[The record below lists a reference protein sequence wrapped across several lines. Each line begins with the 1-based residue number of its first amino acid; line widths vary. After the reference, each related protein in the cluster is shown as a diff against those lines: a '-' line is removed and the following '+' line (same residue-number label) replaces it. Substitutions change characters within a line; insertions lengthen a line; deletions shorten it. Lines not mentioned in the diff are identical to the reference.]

1 MPILRRHCRAAAIG
15 LAEARLVWMSAAN
28 APAEQA
34 ASQSAEAANALTSS
48 QELEIRAQYVG
59 RVAGYLAEQRN
70 GEGEEAFA
78 DRVSSSLALREV
90 LQDTGAWKEYYEER
104 MERLEKE
111 EKKLRVIVPEG
122 KEDNFPV
129 FTGLPNNHLD
139 IPDTLLDTGLNG
151 LFSTANFD
159 DDAFAHLARARAIR
173 EFLELEYTRVKN
185 GPTLKAEWD
194 TEYRAWMPRIKK
206 VERHAKAVLELR
218 IVDWEKALLEGLTDD
233 PSTAQKASIR
243 NVTFEADKWLVQTA
257 ANTNK
262 GPNGVGEELIAL
274 GLGGSDNTLT
284 GFEAA
289 RERLAENDKQMEAA
303 DKQVKEAMKAWKDAR
318 KAHER
323 AQKAT
328 KEATDA
334 WREAGR
340 RNPSP
345 EFTEK
350 QNAEAA
356 ETAAKTAMNAAAKV
370 AEQALAVH
378 ATVDAIREVTSG
390 GIGAGLV
397 GDGGLR
403 TRLLRT
409 EFNLGKSS
417 DATGTL
423 RTIAN
428 RGDIKGF
435 VFGSTEGLYERAALE
450 VGEVIDERFPN
461 LEQRTREFLIFA
473 ALQAPRKSGGSI
485 QELFAN
491 MSNGQLAVIQKKLG
505 QPPIIAAPTAADNAL
520 PKWLDIRLKD
530 FEKMEGAQHSHLEK
544 AWNSFETEHQVDL
557 GLSLHNLRAALA
569 AGKINTVD
577 FSRPT
582 GQEEPPITAKTGAE
596 WKTAWE
602 NIIVF
607 SGADD
612 AQKEAAQNA
621 FFAEGEAAVELRYE
635 FLSLVTAKRTYEIL
649 GQDQSLQSAE
659 HKDLSQWVEKGADAY
674 MDMLTGSP
682 VEMGLA
688 VVMAFFAIRGLF
700 GGGGKIGSAVKWA
713 VLGLGAAKLYENT
726 TGENIFEQT
735 GLAGGAEKLKS
746 ATTMAVTLNK
756 ADRAIANG
764 YQPGE
769 LEKGYLDTATNRYAI
784 ADAMAN
790 DTLGDLVDW
799 EKTHSMAGTQTA
811 ADMAKNMPDGL
822 KDLSQPAEDHT
833 RAIMGLGFLRVVYA
847 TTAGEENRYNID
859 KGRELFQ
866 HRAQQIAEASTS
878 NGYADWKDVPLKEVL
893 RSQHT
898 LQDYQNSID
907 ENRGVLDY
915 SAEVIDW
922 AQGFLETTGD
932 TIFKGKIGAMTWLNN
947 MRQTYGQAMIDN
959 MKQWTVAGMDGA
971 KDAWR
976 FIKLKHEGMEVTIH
990 QGAELAKF
998 AITAP
1003 FYMGVEGTKWVIDAT
1018 HENAPAVLAK
1028 LRAEWERNLLPEV
1041 EGLWNVTTS
1050 KFELNGIDTEG
1061 NLFEGIASTEIAR
1074 HTALLNLFGI
1084 DANGNV
1090 VGGDSEG
1097 NRKLRMAIMH
1107 TYDFI
1112 NTAQLVKFLEKVA
1125 LDTNIE
1131 KMIKEVNKGKTQ
1143 ANQIDDATKLTTDD
1157 IIKTLLRGGLLGTMA
1172 SLMRGLEATTNAAGV
1187 GLIHGANILFPADEH
1202 ISPQALRSYASVGTW
1217 LDETSFAMKILSEDN
1232 NAQSGGDIVTLD
1244 DVFDKHD
1251 TQIQEAA
1258 ERNGEMLLSI
1268 RARMKTVVRDML
1280 KVNQQASEEDILAAI
1295 FLKDKVKISNT
1306 ESITLEAFFEKYAD
1320 EIQEAA
1326 DNLTVSVRNIQMKI
1340 TNALKAKI
1348 NAGAIATKDELL
1360 AAMQ

>member
-15 LAEARLVWMSAAN
+15 LAEARLVWMAASATT
-28 APAEQA
+28 PLEQA
-34 ASQSAEAANALTSS
+34 NSSAEEANALTSS

-59 RVAGYLAEQRN
+59 EVADYLAEQRN
-70 GEGEEAFA
+70 GEDEKDFA
-78 DRVSSSLALREV
+78 DRVANSLALREV
-90 LQDTGAWKEYYEER
+90 LQAPEAWKEYYEER
-104 MERLEKE
+104 MERLERE
-111 EKKLRVIVPEG
+111 EASLRVIVGPKNSERPIPG
-122 KEDNFPV
+122 LAD
-129 FTGLPNNHLD
+129 LPNDHLR
-139 IPDTLLDTGLNG
+139 IPETLLDPRLNG
-151 LFSTANFD
+151 LFNTANFD
-159 DDAFAHLARARAIR
+159 DPAFAHLARARAIR
-173 EFLELEYTRVKN
+173 EFLELEYTREKS
-185 GPTLKAEWD
+185 GATPKAKWD
-194 TEYRAWMPRIKK
+194 TEYRQWMPQIER

-218 IVDWEKALLEGLTDD
+218 IVHWEKALLTGLTNS
-233 PSTAQKASIR
+233 PSTAQEASIR
-243 NVTFEADKWLVQTA
+243 TVAFDPGEWLVQTA
-257 ANTNK
+257 ANATK
-262 GPNGVGEELIAL
+262 PPNGVGQELIAL
-274 GLGGSDNTLT
+274 GLYGSEKTLT
-284 GFEAA
+284 GFKAA
-289 RERLAENDKQMEAA
+289 RERLAENDEQMEAA
-303 DKQVKEAMKAWKDAR
+303 DKQVKEAMKAWKEAR

-323 AQKAT
+323 AQKAA
-328 KEATDA
+328 KEA
-334 WREAGR
+334 REAWDAAG
-340 RNPSP
+340 SP
-345 EFTEK
+345 ASGDLFNNKET
-350 QNAEAA
+350 AIAA
-356 ETAAKTAMNAAAKV
+356 ETAAKTAMNTAAEI
-370 AEQALAVH
+370 AESALAVY
-378 ATVDAIREVTSG
+378 ATVDAIRELTSG
-390 GIGAGLV
+390 GIRAGLV

-450 VGEVIDERFPN
+450 VGEVIDKQFPN

-473 ALQAPRKSGGSI
+473 ALQAPSDSGGSI

-530 FEKMEGAQHSHLEK
+530 FEQMEGAQHSHLDK
-544 AWNSFETEHQVDL
+544 AWNSFESEHRVDL
-557 GLSLHNLRAALA
+557 GLSMHNLRAAVA

-577 FSRPT
+577 FARPT
-582 GQEEPPITAKTGAE
+582 GQEDPPITAKTGAE
-596 WKTAWE
+596 WKAAWE

-621 FFAEGEAAVELRYE
+621 FFAEGDAEAELRYE

-799 EKTHSMAGTQTA
+799 EQTHSMAGTQTA

-859 KGRELFQ
+859 KGRKLFQ
-866 HRAQQIAEASTS
+866 RRAQQIAEASAS

-915 SAEVIDW
+915 SAGVIDW

-932 TIFKGKIGAMTWLNN
+932 TIFKEKIGVMTWLNN

-998 AITAP
+998 SITAP

-1041 EGLWNVTTS
+1041 EGLWNVTTNA
-1050 KFELNGIDTEG
+1050 FDLEGVDTAG
-1061 NLFEGIASTEIAR
+1061 NLFERATD
-1074 HTALLNLFGI
+1074 TAGRKDELLKLFGI
-1084 DANGNV
+1084 DANGEV
-1090 VGGDSEG
+1090 VSNDSEG
-1097 NRKLRMAIMH
+1097 NRKLRIAIMH

-1112 NTAQLVKFLEKVA
+1112 DTAQLVKFLEKVA

-1143 ANQIDDATKLTTDD
+1143 ADQIDDATKLTTDD

-1172 SLMRGLEATTNAAGV
+1172 SIMRGLQGATNASGEYIIKGVNLLFDDINETAMHIDAATGTWMDKSSFSTDILEADNAAGNY
-1187 GLIHGANILFPADEH
+1187 GNIITLGDFFAKHYAD
-1202 ISPQALRSYASVGTW
+1202 IQARA
-1217 LDETSFAMKILSEDN
+1217 
-1232 NAQSGGDIVTLD
+1232 D
-1244 DVFDKHD
+1244 D
-1251 TQIQEAA
+1251 
-1258 ERNGEMLLSI
+1258 NGE
-1268 RARMKTVVRDML
+1268 AVDTVHDWLR
-1280 KVNQQASEEDILAAI
+1280 
-1295 FLKDKVKISNT
+1295 DKVREVLGNNEQLT
-1306 ESITLEAFFEKYAD
+1306 EAQLI
-1320 EIQEAA
+1320 
-1326 DNLTVSVRNIQMKI
+1326 
-1340 TNALKAKI
+1340 ALV
-1348 NAGAIATKDELL
+1348 NNRP
-1360 AAMQ
+1360 

>member
-1 MPILRRHCRAAAIG
+1 M
-15 LAEARLVWMSAAN
+15 
-28 APAEQA
+28 
-34 ASQSAEAANALTSS
+34 
-48 QELEIRAQYVG
+48 EIRAQYVG
-59 RVAGYLAEQRN
+59 RVADYLAEQRN
-70 GEGEEAFA
+70 GENEEAFA
-78 DRVSSSLALREV
+78 DRVASSLALREV
-90 LQDTGAWKEYYEER
+90 LQNPEAWKEYYEER
-104 MERLEKE
+104 IERLKE
-111 EKKLRVIVPEG
+111 EEAKLRVIVGPKDGERPIP
-122 KEDNFPV
+122 D
-129 FTGLPNNHLD
+129 FTGLTNQHLD
-139 IPDTLLDTGLNG
+139 IPGTLLDADLNG

-185 GPTLKAEWD
+185 GPTLKAKWD
-194 TEYRAWMPRIKK
+194 AEYRAWMLRIKE

-218 IVDWEKALLEGLTDD
+218 IVDWEKALLRGLTDD
-233 PSTAQKASIR
+233 PKTAQKASIR
-243 NVTFEADKWLVQTA
+243 TVTFDPSEWLVQTA
-257 ANTNK
+257 ANPDK

-274 GLGGSDNTLT
+274 GLGGNNNTLT

-303 DKQVKEAMKAWKDAR
+303 DKQVKEAMKAWKEAR

-323 AQKAT
+323 AQKA
-328 KEATDA
+328 KKQATDA
-334 WREAGR
+334 WEVANKPASGDLFDDKEA
-340 RNPSP
+340 
-345 EFTEK
+345 
-350 QNAEAA
+350 AIAA
-356 ETAAKTAMNAAAKV
+356 ETAAKTAMNTAAEI
-370 AEQALAVH
+370 AESALAVY

-390 GIGAGLV
+390 GIRAGLV

-450 VGEVIDERFPN
+450 VDEIVNKRFPN

-473 ALQAPRKSGGSI
+473 ALQIENGSKNLKGHMDEI
-485 QELFAN
+485 IPAHITHIKDALQTGMWPTLEEIN
-491 MSNGQLAVIQKKLG
+491 MPSWVTRNDLEAF
-505 QPPIIAAPTAADNAL
+505 
-520 PKWLDIRLKD
+520 R
-530 FEKMEGAQHSHLEK
+530 EMEGAQHSHLDK

-557 GLSLHNLRAALA
+557 GLSLHNLGAALA

-577 FSRPT
+577 FARPT
-582 GQEEPPITAKTGAE
+582 GQENPPITPKTGAE

-607 SGADD
+607 SGATEAEKEK
-612 AQKEAAQNA
+612 AQKA
-621 FFAEGEAAVELRYE
+621 FFAEDAADLRYE

-769 LEKGYLDTATNRYAI
+769 LEKDYLDTATNRYAI

-866 HRAQQIAEASTS
+866 RRAQQIAEASTS
-878 NGYADWKDVPLKEVL
+878 NGYANWKDVPLKEVL

-915 SAEVIDW
+915 SAEVLDW
-922 AQGFLETTGD
+922 AESFLKKTGD

-959 MKQWTVAGMDGA
+959 MKQWTVAGMEGA

-1041 EGLWNVTTS
+1041 EGLWNVTTNA
-1050 KFELNGIDTEG
+1050 FNLEG
-1061 NLFEGIASTEIAR
+1061 VNTSGKLFEGTSNSADRANKLF
-1074 HTALLNLFGI
+1074 ALFGI

-1090 VGGDSEG
+1090 ISGASEG
-1097 NRKLRMAIMH
+1097 SRDLRVAMMH
-1107 TYDFI
+1107 SYDFI
-1112 NTAQLVKFLEKVA
+1112 NTRQLANFLSVVS
-1125 LDTNIE
+1125 LDINTK
-1131 KMIKEVNKGKTQ
+1131 KMIQEINIGKTAADKIDLDAQ
-1143 ANQIDDATKLTTDD
+1143 NANEAAKALTTDD

-1172 SLMRGLEATTNAAGV
+1172 SIMRGLQGATNASGEYIIKGV
-1187 GLIHGANILFPADEH
+1187 NLLFDDINETAMH
-1202 ISPQALRSYASVGTW
+1202 IDAATGTW
-1217 LDETSFAMKILSEDN
+1217 MDKSSFSSDILRKDAAGSITTLDEFFANEYSI
-1232 NAQSGGDIVTLD
+1232 
-1244 DVFDKHD
+1244 
-1251 TQIQEAA
+1251 IQERADYNGEAVDTVHDWLRDKVRGALKNNQQLTAA
-1258 ERNGEMLLSI
+1258 ELINL
-1268 RARMKTVVRDML
+1268 
-1280 KVNQQASEEDILAAI
+1280 VNE
-1295 FLKDKVKISNT
+1295 
-1306 ESITLEAFFEKYAD
+1306 
-1320 EIQEAA
+1320 
-1326 DNLTVSVRNIQMKI
+1326 RP
-1340 TNALKAKI
+1340 
-1348 NAGAIATKDELL
+1348 
-1360 AAMQ
+1360 

>member
-15 LAEARLVWMSAAN
+15 LAEARLVWMAAASAA
-28 APAEQA
+28 PTEQA
-34 ASQSAEAANALTSS
+34 SQDPEVANALTSS
-48 QELEIRAQYVG
+48 QEMEIRAQYVG
-59 RVAGYLAEQRN
+59 EVADYLAEQRN

-139 IPDTLLDTGLNG
+139 IPEALLDAGLNG

-159 DDAFAHLARARAIR
+159 DPAFAHLARARAIR
-173 EFLELEYTRVKN
+173 EFLDIGTTKPKS
-185 GPTLKAEWD
+185 GPQDKVGWGNQKDL
-194 TEYRAWMPRIKK
+194 WMDRIKK

-218 IVDWEKALLEGLTDD
+218 IVHWERALLTGLTKD
-233 PSTAQKASIR
+233 PEAAHDASIR
-243 NVTFEADKWLVQTA
+243 TVAFDPGEWLVQTA

-284 GFEAA
+284 GFADA

-318 KAHER
+318 KAHKR
-323 AQKAT
+323 AQKA
-328 KEATDA
+328 KKQATDA

-340 RNPSP
+340 PGSGGL
-345 EFTEK
+345 FDDK
-350 QNAEAA
+350 EAA
-356 ETAAKTAMNAAAKV
+356 ITDETAAKTAMNTAAEI
-370 AEQALAVH
+370 AESALAVY

-390 GIGAGLV
+390 GIRAGLV

-435 VFGSTEGLYERAALE
+435 VFGSTEQLYQRAALE

-473 ALQAPRKSGGSI
+473 ALQTKSGDTNSQTLKDI
-485 QELFAN
+485 IKAITEKEILT
-491 MSNGQLAVIQKKLG
+491 IQKIL
-505 QPPIIAAPTAADNAL
+505 QTNEYPSVPAIAGL
-520 PKWLDIRLKD
+520 PLEIVQKT
-530 FEKMEGAQHSHLEK
+530 FEAFQEMEGAQHSHLDK

-557 GLSLHNLRAALA
+557 GLSLHNLGAALA

-582 GQEEPPITAKTGAE
+582 GQEDPPITAKTGAE
-596 WKTAWE
+596 WKAAWE

-621 FFAEGEAAVELRYE
+621 FFAEGDAEADLRYE

-735 GLAGGAEKLKS
+735 GLAGGDEKLKS

-764 YQPGE
+764 YQPGG
-769 LEKGYLDTATNRYAI
+769 LEKDYLDTATNRYAI

-878 NGYADWKDVPLKEVL
+878 NGYANWKDVPLKEVL

-915 SAEVIDW
+915 SAEVLEW
-922 AQGFLETTGD
+922 AESFLEKTGD

-1041 EGLWNVTTS
+1041 EDLWNVTTNA
-1050 KFELNGIDTEG
+1050 LDLEG
-1061 NLFEGIASTEIAR
+1061 VNTSGKLFEGTSNSADRANKLF
-1074 HTALLNLFGI
+1074 ALFGI

-1097 NRKLRMAIMH
+1097 NQKLRMAIMH

-1172 SLMRGLEATTNAAGV
+1172 SIMRGLQGATNASGEYIIKGVNLLFDDINETAMHIDAATGTWMDKSSFSTDILKADNAAGNY
-1187 GLIHGANILFPADEH
+1187 GNIITLGDFFAEQH
-1202 ISPQALRSYASVGTW
+1202 IA
-1217 LDETSFAMKILSEDN
+1217 
-1232 NAQSGGDIVTLD
+1232 
-1244 DVFDKHD
+1244 
-1251 TQIQEAA
+1251 IQERADY
-1258 ERNGEMLLSI
+1258 NGE
-1268 RARMKTVVRDML
+1268 AVDTVHDWLRDEVREALGNDGQINENQL
-1280 KVNQQASEEDILAAI
+1280 IDLVN
-1295 FLKDKVKISNT
+1295 N
-1306 ESITLEAFFEKYAD
+1306 
-1320 EIQEAA
+1320 
-1326 DNLTVSVRNIQMKI
+1326 RP
-1340 TNALKAKI
+1340 
-1348 NAGAIATKDELL
+1348 
-1360 AAMQ
+1360 

>member
-15 LAEARLVWMSAAN
+15 LAEARLVWMAAASAA
-28 APAEQA
+28 PTEQA
-34 ASQSAEAANALTSS
+34 SQDPEVANALTSS
-48 QELEIRAQYVG
+48 QEMEIRAQYVG
-59 RVAGYLAEQRN
+59 EVAGYLAEQRN
-70 GEGEEAFA
+70 GEDEEVFA
-78 DRVSSSLALREV
+78 DRVASSLALREV
-90 LQDTGAWKEYYEER
+90 LQDLGTWKEYYEER
-104 MERLEKE
+104 MGRLEKE

-122 KEDNFPV
+122 QEDDFPV
-129 FTGLPNNHLD
+129 FTGLPNDHLD
-139 IPDTLLDTGLNG
+139 IPDALLDAGLNG

-159 DDAFAHLARARAIR
+159 DPAFAHLARARAIR

-185 GPTLKAEWD
+185 GPTLKAKWD
-194 TEYRAWMPRIKK
+194 AEYRAWMLRIKE

-218 IVDWEKALLEGLTDD
+218 IVHWERALLTGLTNN
-233 PSTAQKASIR
+233 PSAAQEASIR
-243 NVTFEADKWLVQTA
+243 TVTFDPKDWLVQTA
-257 ANTNK
+257 ANATK
-262 GPNGVGEELIAL
+262 PPNGVGEDPIAL
-274 GLGGSDNTLT
+274 GLDRSNNTLT
-284 GFEAA
+284 GFETA

-303 DKQVKEAMKAWKDAR
+303 DKQVKEAMKAWKEAR

-328 KEATDA
+328 EAATKAWVAAGRPGSGGLFDDKEAAITD
-334 WREAGR
+334 
-340 RNPSP
+340 
-345 EFTEK
+345 
-350 QNAEAA
+350 
-356 ETAAKTAMNAAAKV
+356 ETAAKAAMNNAAKV

-450 VGEVIDERFPN
+450 VDEIVNKRFPN

-473 ALQAPRKSGGSI
+473 ALQTKSGDTNSQTLKDI
-485 QELFAN
+485 IKAITEKEILT
-491 MSNGQLAVIQKKLG
+491 IQKIL
-505 QPPIIAAPTAADNAL
+505 QTNEYPSVPAIAGL
-520 PKWLDIRLKD
+520 PLEIVQKT
-530 FEKMEGAQHSHLEK
+530 FEAFREMEGAQHSHLDK

-577 FSRPT
+577 FARPT

-612 AQKEAAQNA
+612 AQKETAKDA
-621 FFAEGEAAVELRYE
+621 FFAEDAADLRYE

-866 HRAQQIAEASTS
+866 RRAQQIAEASTS

-915 SAEVIDW
+915 SAGVIDW

-932 TIFKGKIGAMTWLNN
+932 TIFKEKIGVMTWLNN

-1041 EGLWNVTTS
+1041 EGLWNVTTNA
-1050 KFELNGIDTEG
+1050 FDLEGVDTAG
-1061 NLFEGIASTEIAR
+1061 NLFERATD
-1074 HTALLNLFGI
+1074 TAGRKDELLKLFGI
-1084 DANGNV
+1084 DANGEV
-1090 VGGDSEG
+1090 VSNDSEG
-1097 NRKLRMAIMH
+1097 NRKLRIAIMH

-1112 NTAQLVKFLEKVA
+1112 DTAQLVKFLEKVA

-1143 ANQIDDATKLTTDD
+1143 ADQIDDATKLTTDD

-1172 SLMRGLEATTNAAGV
+1172 SIMRGLQGATNASGEYIIKGVNLLFDDINETAMHIDAATGTWMDKSSFSTDILEADNAAGNY
-1187 GLIHGANILFPADEH
+1187 GNIITLGDFFAKHYAD
-1202 ISPQALRSYASVGTW
+1202 IQARA
-1217 LDETSFAMKILSEDN
+1217 
-1232 NAQSGGDIVTLD
+1232 D
-1244 DVFDKHD
+1244 D
-1251 TQIQEAA
+1251 
-1258 ERNGEMLLSI
+1258 NGE
-1268 RARMKTVVRDML
+1268 AVDTVHDWLR
-1280 KVNQQASEEDILAAI
+1280 
-1295 FLKDKVKISNT
+1295 DKVREVLGNNEQLT
-1306 ESITLEAFFEKYAD
+1306 EAQLI
-1320 EIQEAA
+1320 
-1326 DNLTVSVRNIQMKI
+1326 
-1340 TNALKAKI
+1340 ALV
-1348 NAGAIATKDELL
+1348 NNRP
-1360 AAMQ
+1360 

>member
-1 MPILRRHCRAAAIG
+1 MPILRRHCRAAATG

-59 RVAGYLAEQRN
+59 EVANYLAEQRD
-70 GEGEEAFA
+70 GEDGEAFA
-78 DRVSSSLALREV
+78 DRVANSLALREV
-90 LQDTGAWKEYYEER
+90 LQDKDAWEKYYEER
-104 MERLEKE
+104 MERLKE
-111 EKKLRVIVPEG
+111 EEAKLRVIVGPKDGERPIP
-122 KEDNFPV
+122 D
-129 FTGLPNNHLD
+129 FTGLTNQHLD
-139 IPDTLLDTGLNG
+139 IPDTLLDADLNG

-185 GPTLKAEWD
+185 GPTLKAKWD
-194 TEYRAWMPRIKK
+194 AEYRAWMLRIKE

-218 IVDWEKALLEGLTDD
+218 IVEWERALLEGLTDD

-243 NVTFEADKWLVQTA
+243 TVTFDPSEWLVQTA

-274 GLGGSDNTLT
+274 GLGGSENTLT
-284 GFEAA
+284 GFADA

-318 KAHER
+318 KAHRR
-323 AQKAT
+323 ARKAT

-334 WREAGR
+334 WREAGSL
-340 RNPSP
+340 NSSA
-345 EFTEK
+345 EFTAKDDAEK
-350 QNAEAA
+350 A
-356 ETAAKTAMNAAAKV
+356 ETAAKAAMNNAAKV
-370 AEQALAVH
+370 AEQALAVY

-450 VGEVIDERFPN
+450 VDEVIDTRFPN

-473 ALQAPRKSGGSI
+473 ALQAPSNSANSI
-485 QELFAN
+485 QGLFKGMTN
-491 MSNGQLAVIQKKLG
+491 LHLAIIQKKLG
-505 QPPIIAAPTAADNAL
+505 QPPAFAAPTSEDDIL
-520 PKWLDIRLKD
+520 PRWLDIKLED
-530 FEKMEGAQHSHLEK
+530 FEKMEGAQHSHLDK

-577 FSRPT
+577 FARPT

-612 AQKEAAQNA
+612 AQKETAKDA
-621 FFAEGEAAVELRYE
+621 FFAEDAADLRYE

-866 HRAQQIAEASTS
+866 RRAQQIAEASTS

-915 SAEVIDW
+915 SAEVLDW
-922 AQGFLETTGD
+922 AESFLEKTGD

-959 MKQWTVAGMDGA
+959 MKQWTVAGMEGA

-1041 EGLWNVTTS
+1041 EGLWNVTTNA
-1050 KFELNGIDTEG
+1050 FNLEG
-1061 NLFEGIASTEIAR
+1061 VNTSGKLFEGTSNSADRANKLF
-1074 HTALLNLFGI
+1074 ALFGI

-1090 VGGDSEG
+1090 INGASEG
-1097 NRKLRMAIMH
+1097 SRDLRVAMMH
-1107 TYDFI
+1107 SYDFI
-1112 NTAQLVKFLEKVA
+1112 NTRQLANFLSVVS
-1125 LDTNIE
+1125 LDINTK
-1131 KMIKEVNKGKTQ
+1131 KMIQEINIGKTAADKIDLDAQ
-1143 ANQIDDATKLTTDD
+1143 NANEAAKALTTDD

-1172 SLMRGLEATTNAAGV
+1172 SIMRGLQGATNASGEYIIKGV
-1187 GLIHGANILFPADEH
+1187 NLLFDDINETAMH
-1202 ISPQALRSYASVGTW
+1202 IDAATGTW
-1217 LDETSFAMKILSEDN
+1217 MDKSSFSSDILRKDAAGSITTLDEFFEAN
-1232 NAQSGGDIVTLD
+1232 HADI
-1244 DVFDKHD
+1244 
-1251 TQIQEAA
+1251 QAA
-1258 ERNGEMLLSI
+1258 ATRNGETPSSI
-1268 RARMKTVVRDML
+1268 HGRMQEVVLKML
-1280 KVNQQASEEDILAAI
+1280 KANQQASEQDILAAI
-1295 FLKDKVKISNT
+1295 FLKDEVKISDT
-1306 ESITLEAFFEKYAD
+1306 ESITLEQFFEKYAD

>member
-15 LAEARLVWMSAAN
+15 LAEARLVWMAAASAA
-28 APAEQA
+28 PTEQA
-34 ASQSAEAANALTSS
+34 SQDPEVANALTSS

-59 RVAGYLAEQRN
+59 EVADYLAEQRN
-70 GEGEEAFA
+70 GENEKDFA
-78 DRVSSSLALREV
+78 DRVANSLALREV
-90 LQDTGAWKEYYEER
+90 LQDKDAWKDYHQER
-104 MERLEKE
+104 MERLERE
-111 EKKLRVIVPEG
+111 EASLRVTVGPKNNENEIPS
-122 KEDNFPV
+122 FA
-129 FTGLPNNHLD
+129 GLTNQHLD
-139 IPDTLLDTGLNG
+139 IPDTLLDAGLNR
-151 LFSTANFD
+151 LFNTANFD

-173 EFLELEYTRVKN
+173 EFLELEYTRVNN
-185 GPTLKAEWD
+185 GAIPKAQWD
-194 TEYRAWMPRIKK
+194 AEYRQWMDQIKE

-218 IVDWEKALLEGLTDD
+218 IVEWERALLTGLTNS
-233 PSTAQKASIR
+233 PSTAQQASIR
-243 NVTFEADKWLVQTA
+243 TVAFDPGEWLVQTA
-257 ANTNK
+257 ANATK
-262 GPNGVGEELIAL
+262 PPNGVGQELIAL
-274 GLGGSDNTLT
+274 GLYGSEKTLT

-303 DKQVKEAMKAWKDAR
+303 DKQVKEAMKAWKEAR

-323 AQKAT
+323 AQKAA
-328 KEATDA
+328 KEA
-334 WREAGR
+334 REAWDAAG
-340 RNPSP
+340 SP
-345 EFTEK
+345 ASGDLFNDKET
-350 QNAEAA
+350 AIAA
-356 ETAAKTAMNAAAKV
+356 ETAAETAMDTAAELAQK
-370 AEQALAVH
+370 ALAVH
-378 ATVDAIREVTSG
+378 ATVDAIRELTSG

-450 VGEVIDERFPN
+450 VGEVIDKQFPN

-473 ALQAPRKSGGSI
+473 ALQAPSNSANSI
-485 QELFAN
+485 QGLFAN

-530 FEKMEGAQHSHLEK
+530 FEQMEGAQHSHLDK
-544 AWNSFETEHQVDL
+544 AWNSFESEHRVDL
-557 GLSLHNLRAALA
+557 GLSMHNLRAAVA
-569 AGKINTVD
+569 AGNINTVD
-577 FSRPT
+577 FARPT
-582 GQEEPPITAKTGAE
+582 GQENPPIAVKTGAE
-596 WKTAWE
+596 WQAAWGS
-602 NIIVF
+602 IIVF
-607 SGADD
+607 SGATE
-612 AQKEAAQNA
+612 AEKEKAQNA

-635 FLSLVTAKRTYEIL
+635 FLNLVTAKRTYEIL

-866 HRAQQIAEASTS
+866 RRAQQIAEASTS

-915 SAEVIDW
+915 SAEVLDW
-922 AQGFLETTGD
+922 AESFLKKTGD

-959 MKQWTVAGMDGA
+959 MKQWTVAGMEGA

-1041 EGLWNVTTS
+1041 EGLWNVTTNA
-1050 KFELNGIDTEG
+1050 FNLEG
-1061 NLFEGIASTEIAR
+1061 VNTSGKLFEGTSNSADRANKLF
-1074 HTALLNLFGI
+1074 ALFGI

-1097 NRKLRMAIMH
+1097 NQKLRVAMMH
-1107 TYDFI
+1107 SYDFI
-1112 NTAQLVKFLEKVA
+1112 NTRQLANFLSVVS
-1125 LDTNIE
+1125 LDINTK
-1131 KMIKEVNKGKTQ
+1131 KMIQEINIGKT
-1143 ANQIDDATKLTTDD
+1143 AADKIDLDAQNENEAAKALTTDD

-1172 SLMRGLEATTNAAGV
+1172 SIMRGLQGATNASGEYIIKGVNLLFDDINETAMHIDAATGTWMDKSSFSSDILKADNAAGNY
-1187 GLIHGANILFPADEH
+1187 GNIITLGDFFAEQH
-1202 ISPQALRSYASVGTW
+1202 IA
-1217 LDETSFAMKILSEDN
+1217 
-1232 NAQSGGDIVTLD
+1232 
-1244 DVFDKHD
+1244 
-1251 TQIQEAA
+1251 IQERADY
-1258 ERNGEMLLSI
+1258 NGE
-1268 RARMKTVVRDML
+1268 AVDTVHDWLR
-1280 KVNQQASEEDILAAI
+1280 
-1295 FLKDKVKISNT
+1295 DKVREVLGNNEQLT
-1306 ESITLEAFFEKYAD
+1306 EAQLIVLVNK
-1320 EIQEAA
+1320 
-1326 DNLTVSVRNIQMKI
+1326 RP
-1340 TNALKAKI
+1340 
-1348 NAGAIATKDELL
+1348 
-1360 AAMQ
+1360 